1 MILLRWRDRL
11 TEISHHRL
19 QALLSNPVP
28 HRSRFWPPAAL
39 GALLMAV
46 LMGWLARP
54 FPQQSHEKPLSLL
67 ELLEHDSSNGRA
79 APSATAISQGSE
91 RVVPKVPSG
100 ADEAVPL
107 DIRVGLISQSPVTAF
122 WPGRNVLCR
131 NQEGSVIPAQ
141 QLGKTIAGSSQR
153 EIHCSGGP
161 VQINQQRYLGDISLL
176 KDQRDWIAVISLDLE
191 TYVASV
197 VGAEMPSQWHQE
209 ALKAQAVAARSY
221 ALAHLA
227 RPASTAYH
235 LGDTTRWQVFSGE
248 TSTTHASRSATWQ
261 TRGIVLSYDG
271 GIVESL
277 YASTAQVSAEAHG
290 HLGASMSQTGAQHLA
305 LQGRPFNAILGRYY
319 AGASLARLKRHD
331 Q

>member
-1 MILLRWRDRL
+1 M
-11 TEISHHRL
+11 
-19 QALLSNPVP
+19 
-28 HRSRFWPPAAL
+28 AASI
-39 GALLMAV
+39 
-46 LMGWLARP
+46 GWLARP
-54 FPQQSHEKPLSLL
+54 LPQRLDQPISSLL
-67 ELLEHDSSNGRA
+67 EPLDHDS
-79 APSATAISQGSE
+79 TVGS
-91 RVVPKVPSG
+91 RVVPRVPPGS
-100 ADEAVPL
+100 DHVPL
-107 DIRVGLISQSPVTAF
+107 EIRVGLVSQSPVTGF
-122 WPGRNVLCR
+122 WPGPKVVCR
-131 NQEGSVIPAQ
+131 NQRGALIPAH
-141 QLGKTIAGSSQR
+141 QLGNSIGVFNQQ
-153 EIHCSGGP
+153 EIHCTGGP
-161 VQINQQRYLGDISLL
+161 VQINQKHYLGDVTLL
-176 KDQRDWIAVISLDLE
+176 KGQGDWLPVISLDLE

-290 HLGASMSQTGAQHLA
+290 HLGASVSQTGAQHLA